1 MPLNVVPR
9 LTLGLLLLGCTHSP
23 GAGME
28 LASPLWGETVSGQHH
43 ERQPQS
49 ETAESLIRGIPF
61 GAWNPPPDLIGTR
74 YTGAVLGGIK
84 PYRDLEEIKERKGTV
99 VLNLARNKSREHGVF
114 SVASIER
121 FLATW
126 PDLGSYIKDG
136 TVWGIIVADDI
147 TGKHIWGPNAPYY
160 AQIDSVAKLVKERW
174 PGVRTIVRAPL
185 NRMQYPWKWVDW
197 AWVQYSQR
205 FGDVPKYR
213 DRQLA
218 LADSLRLCAVFG
230 LNVINGGDGSSG
242 LGTGKN
248 RARMSADEV
257 LDYYR
262 VLLPY
267 TPVAMHWEYR
277 PDYDD
282 DPAIQAAM
290 AKVRSWA
297 DTTIR
302 PSCRYH

>member
-185 NRMQYPWKWVDW
+185 NRMQYPW
-197 AWVQYSQR
+197 
-205 FGDVPKYR
+205 
-213 DRQLA
+213 
-218 LADSLRLCAVFG
+218 
-230 LNVINGGDGSSG
+230 
-242 LGTGKN
+242 
-248 RARMSADEV
+248 
-257 LDYYR
+257 
-262 VLLPY
+262 
-267 TPVAMHWEYR
+267 
-277 PDYDD
+277 
-282 DPAIQAAM
+282 
-290 AKVRSWA
+290 
-297 DTTIR
+297 
-302 PSCRYH
+302 